1 MSADCGMSAASA
13 ADSVQPV
20 PCRLSVSMR
29 GPSSWIEEQVHRVAR
44 QVAALEQHPAPVG
57 IGQQAAQPL
66 GHPAHARHVVGGGL
80 IQQQRG
86 LGQVGRDD
94 GGQRQHGLGQHAD
107 GIGRQQHVATLGD
120 HHRIDHQRR
129 QLTRSQQRPQRI
141 GHRARNGG
149 GAQHAQLGAVDA
161 HVIEQRV
168 DLQPDEV
175 GGDALDAG
183 DGPGVLGGERT
194 DDGAAIGP
202 QRREGLDV
210 GQHARPATGIN
221 AGHSEQIGNGARGRA
236 RLAGKRRRIDV
247 ARHGAVGT
255 GHGRTPET
263 DTETD
268 GILSPGGGC
277 RLRGCG
283 NALKRMGGGRR
294 CSAFI
299 PSGSAK
305 AGSGCQYS

>member
-1 MSADCGMSAASA
+1 MQVVGVDARAIQLDH
-13 ADSVQPV
+13 PV
-20 PCRLSVSMR
+20 A
-29 GPSSWIEEQVHRVAR
+29 IEEQVHRVAR

-57 IGQQAAQPL
+57 IGQHAAQPL
-66 GHPAHARHVVGGGL
+66 SHPAHARHIVRGGL

-86 LGQVGRDD
+86 FGQVGRDD

-107 GIGRQQHVATLGD
+107 GVGRQQHVAALGN
-120 HHRIDHQRR
+120 HHRVDHQRR
-129 QLTRSQQRPQRI
+129 QLTRSQQRLQRV
-141 GHRARNGG
+141 GHRARDSS

-168 DLQPDEV
+168 DLQADEV
-175 GGDALDAG
+175 GGDAFDAG
-183 DGPGVLGGERT
+183 DGPGVLGGERA
-194 DDGAAIGP
+194 DDRTAIGP

-210 GQHARPATGIN
+210 GQHAGPATGVD
-221 AGHSEQIGNGARGRA
+221 ASDGQQVGNGARGRA

-268 GILSPGGGC
+268 GILSP
-277 RLRGCG
+277 RAREH
-283 NALKRMGGGRR
+283 ARR
-294 CSAFI
+294 D
-299 PSGSAK
+299 
-305 AGSGCQYS
+305 AGMP